1 MAIITDFAVFFN
13 AFPDVLCIFF
23 QKNKIF
29 LQIRLHF
36 LDLYGSILF
45 VTQCLVDKEVQENGK
60 VRYLRQGRYLWYQGF
75 SLSQTFQQNLE
86 AERPS
91 CKGSDRRY
99 SPPCQRMYSVP
110 PLRQGNPRD
119 LSFPRDTL
127 KAC

>member
-45 VTQCLVDKEVQENGK
+45 VTQCLVDKEVQEN
-60 VRYLRQGRYLWYQGF
+60 Y
-75 SLSQTFQQNLE
+75 SLLNAL
-86 AERPS
+86 
-91 CKGSDRRY
+91 
-99 SPPCQRMYSVP
+99 
-110 PLRQGNPRD
+110 
-119 LSFPRDTL
+119 
-127 KAC
+127 